1 MSSKMN
7 QPSLVGDRVTVEF
20 PTDAWAATQA
30 AASAVYDDDIEVYD
44 GPCRALF
51 MQVQVSEAMVTP
63 IYVLVFDARSA
74 DTIRTGRLPLFDAPL
89 VDPGGSFT
97 FSEPV
102 VERDPD
108 GFPFDRGLRV
118 IASTSK
124 TYDPANV
131 IANAIKVTARLQTK
145 DRGERK
151 GCR

>member
-7 QPSLVGDRVTVEF
+7 TPSLVGDRVTVEF
-20 PTDAWAATQA
+20 PTDAYAATQA
-30 AASAVYDDDIEVYD
+30 QPTAVYDDDIEVYD
-44 GPCRALF
+44 GPCRLLF
-51 MQVQVSEAMVTP
+51 LQVQVSEAMGAP
-63 IYVLVFDARSA
+63 IYLLVFDARA
-74 DTIRTGRLPLFDAPL
+74 NETIRTGRLSLFDAPQ

-108 GFPFDRGLRV
+108 GFPFDRGCRV

-124 TYDPANV
+124 TYDPAHV
-131 IANAIKVTARLQTK
+131 VANAIKITARLQTK